1 MEQKLSGRT
10 LPRTYLFSSLR
21 DTQWTSLTWQ
31 EVSDTIRGT
40 TLLAPTLLYRTEPS
54 PRIKQ
59 GMPAIIT
66 MVELR
71 RQGRRAS
78 DQGAYTGIIMMD
90 FDDIPEDQV
99 EHIREAVNA
108 DPHTLLSYVTL
119 SGRGL
124 RVYVWLEAVPRDKAE
139 FLTAWQM
146 ANEYYAT
153 LTGFAYDGQ
162 CKNANRMSV
171 LCHDPKAFFNPDCLP
186 FPIETKT
193 RHEEGVSVD
202 VSNPVRHHTSATK
215 AAEVVRDVV
224 ERDGK
229 RYVAG
234 HHHEYI
240 VQCMFLMNRLG
251 VPEDEA
257 VAWAKQEFADSDAP
271 DNNVETITRGIYRNN
286 TAQHGGLLLCRLRQ
300 SLNYEPNTDRG
311 GRRKASVK
319 QMQAY
324 IGERFQLR
332 RNLFTLMVEYRDGD
346 HWQPIDDRMENSLW
360 CRMEQEGMNP
370 DMGRLHTLLGSD
382 WVPDYNPLREYLD
395 ALPQWDGKDYLRQL
409 ADRVLCKD
417 TPAGVFAMYFSRWMV
432 GMVAAALD
440 DKVTNQT
447 IFVLV
452 GPQGIYKSSFMERLL
467 PPDLR
472 PYFAVKGNAQR
483 MTKDDYFT
491 MAENLIINLEEID
504 SMRPYE
510 LNQLKAMVTQTR
522 IDERPAYGRNKVHRP
537 HIASFCGTG
546 NNIQFLNDD
555 TGNRRWLP
563 FEVERIENPFGYTL
577 PYAQIYAQIK
587 ALLADESFH
596 FWFSKEEVEAINHR
610 NRRFET
616 PNPARE
622 LIVKHYA
629 VPSGTEREEY
639 ITSAEIVMRFG
650 TTVKL
655 NAVQVGRVMREL
667 GFKSVR
673 CRHTNMWRVVSR
685 TTDAVQ
691 HQLPAAMEGVED
703 VEDVEDV
710 L

>member
-1 MEQKLSGRT
+1 MEQKLSGHT
-10 LPRTYLFSSLR
+10 LPPTCLFPSLTA
-21 DTQWTSLTWQ
+21 TQWTPLTWQ
-31 EVSDTIRGT
+31 GVLEMLRGT
-40 TLLAPTLLYRTEPS
+40 TLRDATLRYRTAPTAG
-54 PRIKQ
+54 IKQ

-66 MVELR
+66 MVELI

-90 FDDIPEDQV
+90 FDDIPEDRV

-119 SGRGL
+119 SGQGL
-124 RVYVWLEAVPRDKAE
+124 RVFARLEAVPRDKAE
-139 FLTAWQM
+139 FLAAWQM
-146 ANEYYAT
+146 ANGHYAT

-171 LCHDPKAFFNPDCLP
+171 LCHDPKAFFNPGCLP
-186 FPIETKT
+186 FPMEA
-193 RHEEGVSVD
+193 RMEQAP
-202 VSNPVRHHTSATK
+202 PVHHHTSATK
-215 AAEVVRDVV
+215 AAEVVRAAA

-229 RYVAG
+229 QYVAG

-240 VQCMFLMNRLG
+240 VHCMFLMNRLG
-251 VPEDEA
+251 VPENEA

-271 DNNVETITRGIYRNN
+271 DNNVETITRGIYRDN

-319 QMQAY
+319 QMTAY
-324 IGERFQLR
+324 ISERLRLR
-332 RNLFTLMVEYRDGD
+332 RNLFTRMVEYLDGD
-346 HWQPIDDRMENSLW
+346 HWQPLDDRMENSLW

-370 DMGRLHTLLGSD
+370 DLGRLHTLLGSD
-382 WVPDYNPLREYLD
+382 WVPDYNPLLEYLN
-395 ALPQWDGKDYLRQL
+395 ALPRWDGKDHLRQL
-409 ADRVLCKD
+409 ADRVRCKD
-417 TPAGVFAMYFSRWMV
+417 TPADVFAMYFSRWMV

-440 DKVTNQT
+440 NRVTNQT

-467 PPDLR
+467 PPELR

-491 MAENLIINLEEID
+491 MTENLIINLEEID

-510 LNQLKAMVTQTR
+510 LNQLKAMVTQTH

-563 FEVERIENPFGYTL
+563 FEVERIENPFGHTL

-587 ALLADESFH
+587 ALLADKSFH

-629 VPSGTEREEY
+629 IPSGTEREEY
-639 ITSAEIVMRFG
+639 LTSAEIVMRFG
-650 TTVKL
+650 TTVRL
-655 NAVQVGRVMREL
+655 NAVQVGRTMREL
-667 GFKSVR
+667 GFKCVR
-673 CRHTNMWRVVSR
+673 CSHTNMWRVVSR

-691 HQLPAAMEGVED
+691 HQLPAAMDRVED
-703 VEDVEDV
+703 MEDMEDV